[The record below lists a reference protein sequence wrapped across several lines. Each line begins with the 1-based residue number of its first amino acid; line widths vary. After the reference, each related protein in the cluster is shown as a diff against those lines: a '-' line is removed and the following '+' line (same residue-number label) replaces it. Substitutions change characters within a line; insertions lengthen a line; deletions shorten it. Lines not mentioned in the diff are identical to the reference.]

1 MPRLAL
7 RYAVLALANL
17 QARALFAGLLLGML
31 VHALAAQ
38 REGGDFALA
47 MALLMVG
54 SGAVAFVLHALDAT
68 AAARAGAGAA
78 AALGARVRGWT
89 MLLGLGIVVGA
100 NGFSLIGA

>member
-68 AAARAGAGAA
+68 GTRDGSAAAV
-78 AALGARVRGWT
+78 GARVRGWT
-89 MLLGLGIVVGA
+89 MLLGLGVVVGA